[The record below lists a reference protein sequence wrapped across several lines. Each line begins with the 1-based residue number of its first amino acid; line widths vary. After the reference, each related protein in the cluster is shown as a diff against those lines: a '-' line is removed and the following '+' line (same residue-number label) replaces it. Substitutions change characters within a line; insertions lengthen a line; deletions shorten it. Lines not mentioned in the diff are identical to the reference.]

1 MGCGLTQSA
10 GARVAFNVAT
20 VQSFIDEY
28 GMNVQPAT
36 STDFALKTVSIEL
49 LFTFHIPQH
58 RRSKNDSLSGILVTY
73 ILMEISSCRSPG

>member
-1 MGCGLTQSA
+1 MGLSLVLNLEQTSYMGCGLTQSA

-49 LFTFHIPQH
+49 LFPIHMRF
-58 RRSKNDSLSGILVTY
+58 N
-73 ILMEISSCRSPG
+73 LMHWP